1 MSAESIKGEAFVL
14 QELFERWSYDIDYY
28 QREFAWSA
36 DDVRTLVDDLVTQF
50 RLAKRDPRTR
60 RGMRHADPYFL
71 GPFVYHDVRPGVRFL
86 VDGQQRFTV
95 LHLLFIH
102 LYRQA
107 QALGRRDTEDALN
120 RVIRFTVPG
129 SGWHFR
135 IDIEERRKALQAWY
149 RGHEFQP
156 DVGASLSLRN
166 LAARSDELG
175 ELLEDRLEAEDLSRF
190 VEWLLA
196 RVILVGI
203 RAPDRDSGFR
213 IFESMNDRGTRL
225 TPVDLLKSFLLS
237 HVREGEE
244 DLNLRWRRMLSELTI
259 SREDE
264 GAPSRFLKAALI
276 AQHARVHGSAQDFRA
291 INTELYQWVRRHAA
305 EVLHLAEPNE
315 YFTFVDELI
324 SLATLYRTFLSA
336 SRAPEDYHNLKA
348 LYYNEVN
355 GLTNQMVFILAAVRS
370 TDAPPKAKEKAAL
383 VANFIDRWYVLRV
396 INDEPAQAADLERL
410 IPRLVP
416 PLRECKTPEDVRDL
430 LSRELTDDNGFRAI
444 LTYQLRGTNSN
455 QVRYLLARITAFTQT
470 GWNEPNLTAEYLS
483 SERSWH
489 IEHIFAD
496 KPERHPDIVDSVDFR
511 LLRSRIGVLGL
522 LKGTVNT
529 SVKDKPLSEK
539 IEVYRSE
546 NLLLRCLHSAYH
558 LNNKPIRVFAERYG
572 LKQDLRPLPSNTDL
586 RAAVIVRG
594 ELYRRLCAAIWD
606 RQALG
611 FLPAPYEPE
620 TDARDASST
629 APAKSQEQHISSPR
643 KSTSRPTD
651 IQMMIRNGVL
661 TPGTPLVGNVG
672 GIDTKA
678 HIQPDG
684 QLKLATGDTFRKAD
698 DAARAVTGKR
708 TEGMLF
714 WQVTSPDGT
723 RTTLRQL
730 RDQAKPQRAK
740 SKR

>member
-1 MSAESIKGEAFVL
+1 MSTESIKGEAFVL

-50 RLAKRDPRTR
+50 GQAKRDPRTR
-60 RGMRHADPYFL
+60 RGMRYADPYFL

-95 LHLLFIH
+95 LHLVFIH

-149 RGHEFQP
+149 RGNDFQP
-156 DVGASLSLRN
+156 DLSASLSLRN
-166 LAARSDELG
+166 LSARSDELG
-175 ELLEDRLEAEDLSRF
+175 ELLEDRLEAGDLSRF

-237 HVREGEE
+237 RVREGEE
-244 DLNLRWRRMLSELTI
+244 DLNLRWRSMLSELTI

-264 GAPSRFLKAALI
+264 GAPSRFLRAALI
-276 AQHARVHGSAQDFRA
+276 AQYARVDGNTQDFRA

-324 SLATLYRTFLSA
+324 SLAKLYRTFLSA
-336 SRAPEDYHNLKA
+336 SRALEDHHNLKA

-370 TDAPPKAKEKAAL
+370 TDGLPKAKEKAAL

-396 INDEPAQAADLERL
+396 INDEPAQAADLEEL

-416 PLRECKTPEDVRDL
+416 SLRECKTPADVRDL
-430 LSRELTDDNGFRAI
+430 LSSELTRDNEFRAI

-455 QVRYLLARITAFTQT
+455 QVRYLLARITAFAQT
-470 GWNEPNLTAEYLS
+470 GWNEPDLTVDYLS
-483 SERSWH
+483 PDRSWH

-496 KPERHPDIVDSVDFR
+496 KHERHPDITDPVDFH

-558 LNNKPIRVFAERYG
+558 LNNKPIRMFAERYG
-572 LKQDLRPLPSNTDL
+572 LKQHLRPLASNTDL

-594 ELYRRLCAAIWD
+594 ELYRSLCAAIWD

-611 FLPAPYEPE
+611 FLPAPSEPE
-620 TDARDASST
+620 TDTRE
-629 APAKSQEQHISSPR
+629 APSAVVAPLQDQHVLAPR
-643 KSTSRPTD
+643 KSSGRSTD
-651 IQMMIRNGVL
+651 IQIMIRKGVL
-661 TPGTPLVGNVG
+661 AAGTSLVGNFDG
-672 GIDTKA
+672 TDTTA

-714 WQVTSPDGT
+714 WQVASSDGT
-723 RTTLRQL
+723 RITLRQL

-740 SKR
+740 R